1 MSKKN
6 VFLLAAWYIAGWIVA
21 SIYWKKKPEELKTEL
36 ESAKESW
43 KGSFKVIMDNFVDT
57 HSNMIDDLKKELLSD
72 KNKAIFNEHKE
83 EIIKI
88 IDSYKEKW
96 NILIEE
102 LRVKGKSYIYTT
114 SEKLEELYKEK
125 LWEIEELKWVAPAKV
140 EELKTKLLTSFE
152 DLKNEI
158 KNIKK

>member
-6 VFLLAAWYIAGWIVA
+6 IFLLAAWYIAGGIVA
-21 SIYWKKKPEELKTEL
+21 SIYSKKKPEELKTEL
-36 ESAKESW
+36 ESAKESGKW
-43 KGSFKVIMDNFVDT
+43 SFKVIMDNFVDT
-57 HSNMIDDLKKELLSD
+57 HANMIDDLKKELLSE

-125 LWEIEELKWVAPAKV
+125 LSEIEELKWIAPAKV
-140 EELKTKLLTSFE
+140 EELKEKLLTSFN